1 MFLHITFVMNFPFL
15 PTGAF
20 FIKLL
25 LGGSV
30 ASASAPRVSM
40 IMLTQRSCTAVSGA
54 SPGMKRNVNDEI
66 EI

>member
-1 MFLHITFVMNFPFL
+1 
-15 PTGAF
+15 
-20 FIKLL
+20 
-25 LGGSV
+25 V